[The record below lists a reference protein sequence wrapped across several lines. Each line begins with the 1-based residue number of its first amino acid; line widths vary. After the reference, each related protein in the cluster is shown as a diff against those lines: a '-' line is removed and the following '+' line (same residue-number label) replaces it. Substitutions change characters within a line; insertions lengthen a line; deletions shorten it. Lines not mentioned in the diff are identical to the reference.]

1 MSSRWIT
8 RLALVGCLLLP
19 AVTASAASNLLIW
32 PIDPYLASD
41 ASAAELWVQNQGEQA
56 VTMQVRIVG
65 WRQDNGHER
74 YDAQQ
79 EVVASPPI
87 VRVEGGQKQLIRL
100 IRQGSVPDGVEKAYR
115 VVVDEIP
122 QPQTA
127 GAPQTGLKIQM
138 RFSIPLF
145 AYGKGIAT
153 QPSGNHHAF
162 VDSARLSWR
171 IVNDNGQAALQVT
184 NMDDVHVRLSNVK
197 VQQGGQR
204 LDMAQG
210 LLGYVLPHSTR
221 SWPLPAGATRPTQLF
236 ASVNTRTGQW
246 LASPAR

>member
-8 RLALVGCLLLP
+8 CLALAGCLLLP
-19 AVTASAASNLLIW
+19 TITATAASNLLIW
-32 PIDPYLASD
+32 PIDPYLAPD
-41 ASAAELWVQNQGEQA
+41 ASAAELWLQNQGEQA

-65 WRQDNGHER
+65 WRQDGGHER
-74 YDAQQ
+74 YDAQT

-100 IRQGSVPDGVEKAYR
+100 IKQGSIAAGVEKAYR

-127 GAPQTGLKIQM
+127 GAPQLGLKIQM

-145 AYGKGIAT
+145 AYGTGVPT
-153 QPSGNHHAF
+153 QPTGSHHAF
-162 VDSARLSWR
+162 VDGARLSWR
-171 IVNDNGQAALQVT
+171 IVSDNGQPALQVT
-184 NMDDVHVRLSNVK
+184 NDDNVHVRLSNVK
-197 VQQGGQR
+197 VQQGGR
-204 LDMAQG
+204 RVDMAQG

-221 SWPLPAGATRPTQLF
+221 SWPLPAGATRPTQLS